1 MNASSEPH
9 AGSEPSPPYPGHPF
23 GGLIRDGGPGMRAVD
38 PRNGDESQ
46 DEPATDDETG
56 GFDFHLGVYAR
67 F

>member
-9 AGSEPSPPYPGHPF
+9 ASSEPSPPYPGHPF
-23 GGLIRDGGPGMRAVD
+23 GGLIRDGGPSMRAID
-38 PRNGDESQ
+38 QLDADASRDA
-46 DEPATDDETG
+46 PADDDEAG

>member
-1 MNASSEPH
+1 MNAPSDPH

-23 GGLIRDGGPGMRAVD
+23 GGLIRDGGAGMRAVD
-38 PRNGDESQ
+38 PRDDNARRDERAAEEES
-46 DEPATDDETG
+46 G

>member
-9 AGSEPSPPYPGHPF
+9 ANSEPSPPYPGHPF
-23 GGLIRDGGPGMRAVD
+23 GGLIRDGGPGMRAGD
-38 PRNGDESQ
+38 PLDGAASRDAAGD
-46 DEPATDDETG
+46 DDEAG

>member
-9 AGSEPSPPYPGHPF
+9 ASSEPSPPYPGHPF
-23 GGLIRDGGPGMRAVD
+23 GGLVRDGGPGMRAV
-38 PRNGDESQ
+38 NSL
-46 DEPATDDETG
+46 DDERRDAPADDDEAA